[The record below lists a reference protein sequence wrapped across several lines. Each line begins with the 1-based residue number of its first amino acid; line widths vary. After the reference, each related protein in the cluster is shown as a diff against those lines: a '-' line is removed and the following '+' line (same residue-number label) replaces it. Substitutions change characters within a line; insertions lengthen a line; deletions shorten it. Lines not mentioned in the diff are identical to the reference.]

1 MAGDCAEGGGRAW
14 PAPICRHLGSLP
26 PYTAARALSPSA
38 ATTCRRRRR
47 HSGSSPPSGLVAAIL
62 YRSGSVPI
70 RSSRRRW

>member
-26 PYTAARALSPSA
+26 LYTAARALSPSA
-38 ATTCRRRRR
+38 ATTCRRRR

-70 RSSRRRW
+70 RSSRHRW